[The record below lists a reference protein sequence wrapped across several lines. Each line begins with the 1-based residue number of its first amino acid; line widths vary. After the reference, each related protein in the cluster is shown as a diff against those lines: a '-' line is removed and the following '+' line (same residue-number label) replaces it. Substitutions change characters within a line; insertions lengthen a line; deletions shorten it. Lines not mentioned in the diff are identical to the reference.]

1 MKAAAAPQP
10 NQSALLHA
18 CIRKEPR
25 IATST
30 ERDDG
35 TVRRCHRTQPCGQR
49 DPPPGH
55 GPRPA
60 GAPPRAPAATCIQL
74 EPIPLSCGWLARWL
88 ASKPIVSRPR
98 PAAAAL
104 AGLGMARRSAGSQL
118 GKPRPRPRPRPVTQK
133 NRPEPNV
140 NVARYVTCPGGRL
153 CLLPPAGPD
162 SEPPVARVFGRWL
175 ALSGVGAGWCSRGR
189 KRRSRPEAR
198 WRSTTSGL
206 RLPRQRRFGGV
217 PTPEANGVLN
227 APPVRAK
234 WPVPS
239 NSCP

>member
-1 MKAAAAPQP
+1 M
-10 NQSALLHA
+10 H
-18 CIRKEPR
+18 KER
-25 IATST
+25 AENSDVHRTRRRNGATLPSNP
-30 ERDDG
+30 
-35 TVRRCHRTQPCGQR
+35 TVRSARSAPGPRATASRRPTTRTSGHMHPIGADSSVMRLVGSLAGFQTHRVAS
-49 DPPPGH
+49 PPG
-55 GPRPA
+55 RRRA
-60 GAPPRAPAATCIQL
+60 G
-74 EPIPLSCGWLARWL
+74 W
-88 ASKPIVSRPR
+88 
-98 PAAAAL
+98 

-118 GKPRPRPRPRPVTQK
+118 GKPRPRPRPVTQK

-239 NSCP
+239 NSC